1 MLNQYTVSI
10 ITAGVLLDHTVASVW
25 LLMSRYGAAAAASYG
40 DWSIPPVVSGD

>member
-25 LLMSRYGAAAAASYG
+25 LLMSRYGAAAAASYR
-40 DWSIPPVVSGD
+40 DWNIPPVVSGD

>member
-25 LLMSRYGAAAAASYG
+25 LLMSRYAAAAAASHG
-40 DWSIPPVVSGD
+40 GLEHSSSGQW